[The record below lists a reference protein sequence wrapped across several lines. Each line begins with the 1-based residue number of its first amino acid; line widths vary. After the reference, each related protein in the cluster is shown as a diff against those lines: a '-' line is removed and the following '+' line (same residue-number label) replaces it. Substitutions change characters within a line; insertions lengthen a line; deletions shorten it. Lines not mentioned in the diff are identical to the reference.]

1 MTHRAKKIVFITER
15 LILDGVLK
23 IVEREGATGYTVSAA
38 GGKGS
43 RQIRAENR
51 AHVVEAFSNVQ
62 VDVIVPTA
70 ELAERIAEAVAAAY
84 FENYSGITYIQDV
97 EVLRPHK
104 FGRPIP

>member
-1 MTHRAKKIVFITER
+1 MTHQAKKVVIITEK

-23 IVEREGATGYTVSAA
+23 IVEGAGATGYTVHAA

-43 RQIRAENR
+43 RNIRSEDR
-51 AHVVEAFSNVQ
+51 PRVVDAFANVQ
-62 VDVIVPTA
+62 VDVIVSKTEVA
-70 ELAERIAEAVAAAY
+70 HRIAEEVAATY

-104 FGRPIP
+104 FLRI